1 MKIKHYKLISN
12 LVGVTLGAFILSDV
26 LNYPFLFEDLAKN
39 PIDFLIPQGIYVLGL
54 VCLIACYA
62 TILQTIKKKGVFTVR
77 NEKTFQYFGVAILV
91 LGVTADVLFKNTTE
105 IETSAP
111 RILAFLGGTLVFV
124 SLIFKIG
131 IKMQEEQDLT
141 I

>member
-1 MKIKHYKLISN
+1 MEIKHYKLLSN
-12 LVGVTLGAFILSDV
+12 LLGFILGAFILSDV
-26 LNYPFLFEDLAKN
+26 LNYPFLFENLSKN
-39 PIDFLIPQGIYVLGL
+39 PVDVLIPQGVYVLGL

-62 TILQTIKKKGVFTVR
+62 TILQTIKKRGVFIKR
-77 NEKTFQYFGVAILV
+77 NEKTFRYFGIAILV
-91 LGVTADVLFKNTTE
+91 LGATADVLFKNTTDV
-105 IETSAP
+105 ETSAP

-124 SLIFKIG
+124 SLIFRVG